1 MSLFRAI
8 RLELCKNL
16 TNIHRRCFSTKDIRN
31 IGILAHIDAGK
42 TTTTERMLFYSG
54 KTRSLGEVHRGNT
67 VTDYLTQE
75 RERGITICSSAVTF
89 HWKDKKI
96 NLLDTPGH
104 IDFTMEVEQSLYAVD
119 GVVVVLDGTAGVEA
133 QTMTVWSQAEKHR
146 LPKISFVNKMDRPDA
161 DFDKC
166 LIDLETKLDAK
177 PISLQYPLKDSKG
190 NLSIYDIIRLEH
202 ITWNAQSLGRVYESK
217 PVTDENTLLELQ
229 DKRNALIDQLSG
241 IDDNLADFVISND
254 GFDKVTNDL
263 IYTALRQATCHQKVV
278 PVMLGSAYKNVGV
291 QPLMDAVIQYLPHPN
306 ERNQLYDCFEDD
318 FVGKVFKIVH
328 DKQRGPLTLVR
339 ILRGDLKKS
348 MRLTSTRGQSEVVG
362 KMYEPLADEYRE
374 IQAAQAGDVA
384 LCSGLKHTVTGDLL
398 VTSTTSLKNAQKRLQ
413 KSLEKKTDVMAN
425 NVDDGDDEVHA
436 DLINEIF
443 SLEPQIPDAVYFCSI
458 EPPSSAYQNAM
469 ELALKQLQR
478 EDPSLRVS
486 FDAVTGQ
493 TVLGGMGELHMDIIK
508 SRILTEYKIEVD
520 LGPLQIAYKETIE
533 NPAKTTLTMEKEI
546 AGSKQSVTITLE
558 LVKDKKDIFSL
569 DKSPENTNNL
579 LAIRPRTLQV
589 IRKGCISALERG
601 PKVGGQVVETQ
612 IKLHNITIGRGTA
625 DSFIMAAAAQCIQ
638 KILTENGT
646 RLLEPIMS
654 IQIVVPNERTSGILA
669 DLGRRRATINDVMPK
684 GDKNKLILVNAPLAE
699 LSNYSSILRTISSGT
714 ASMTMQPYGF
724 TVMNTNDEETAI
736 RRAQGFE

>member
-1 MSLFRAI
+1 MALI
-8 RLELCKNL
+8 RIAL
-16 TNIHRRCFSTKDIRN
+16 TQLNRTSSNIRCYSTKDIRN

-89 HWKDKKI
+89 PWNDKKI

-119 GVVVVLDGTAGVEA
+119 GVVVVLDATAGVEA
-133 QTMTVWSQAEKHR
+133 QTVTVWSQADKHR
-146 LPKISFVNKMDRPDA
+146 LPKISFINKMDRPDA

-166 LIDLETKLDAK
+166 VTELQTKLDAK
-177 PISLQYPLKDSKG
+177 PICVQYPQKDAKG
-190 NLSIYDIIRLEH
+190 NLSIFDIIRLEQ
-202 ITWNAQSLGRVYESK
+202 ISWNSQSLGRTYQSI
-217 PVTDENTLLELQ
+217 PVTDENILLDLQ
-229 DKRNALIDQLSG
+229 EKRNNLIDQLCSV
-241 IDDNLADFVISND
+241 DDNLADIVITNE
-254 GFDKVTNDL
+254 GFEKITNEL
-263 IYTALRQATCHQKVV
+263 IYTALRKATCQQKFV
-278 PVMLGSAYKNVGV
+278 PVTLGSAYKNVGV
-291 QPLMDAVIQYLPHPN
+291 QTLMDAVINYLPHPQ
-306 ERNQLYDCFEDD
+306 ERNEIYDCFEDD

-339 ILRGDLKKS
+339 VLRGDLKKS
-348 MRLTSTRGQSEVVG
+348 MRITSTRGQAEVIG

-374 IQAAQAGDVA
+374 IQSVQAGDVA
-384 LCSGLKHTVTGDLL
+384 ICSGLKHTVTGDLL
-398 VTSTTSLKNAQKRLQ
+398 VTSATSLKNAQKRLQ
-413 KSLEKKTDVMAN
+413 KSLNKKTNGQQLDES
-425 NVDDGDDEVHA
+425 DDDIQI

-458 EPPSSAYQNAM
+458 EPPSVSYQNAM

-478 EDPSLRVS
+478 EDPSLRVT
-486 FDAVTGQ
+486 FDPVTGQ

-533 NPAKTTLTMEKEI
+533 ENAKKTLSIEKEI

-558 LVKDKKDIFSL
+558 LVKDGKDLFSL
-569 DKSPENTNNL
+569 DKSAENVNNL
-579 LAIRPRTLQV
+579 QALRPRTLQV
-589 IRKGCISALERG
+589 IRKGCIAALERG

-612 IKLHNITIGRGTA
+612 IRLHNITIGRGTA
-625 DSFIMAAAAQCIQ
+625 DSFIMAAAGQCVQ
-638 KILTENGT
+638 KILTENCT

-654 IQIVVPNERTSGILA
+654 LQIVVSSDRVSNILA
-669 DLGRRRATINDVMPK
+669 DLGRRRSTINDVIPK
-684 GDKNKLILVNAPLAE
+684 GDRNKLILVNAPLAE

-714 ASMTMQPYGF
+714 ASMTMQPSGF
-724 TVMNTNDEETAI
+724 LIMNPNDEELAI
-736 RRAQGFE
+736 RRAHGFE

>member
-1 MSLFRAI
+1 MSLLKAI
-8 RLELCKNL
+8 SLELCKKLPNY
-16 TNIHRRCFSTKDIRN
+16 HKRYFSTKDIRN

-133 QTMTVWSQAEKHR
+133 QTMTVWAQAEKHR

-161 DFDKC
+161 DYEKC
-166 LIDLETKLDAK
+166 LKDLENKLDAK
-177 PISLQYPLKDSKG
+177 PISLQYPLKDAKG
-190 NLSIYDIIRLEH
+190 NLSIYDIVRMEH
-202 ITWNAQSLGRVYESK
+202 ITWNAQSLGRVYETK
-217 PVTDENTLLELQ
+217 PVTDENILLELQ
-229 DKRNALIDQLSG
+229 DKRYALIDHLSG
-241 IDDNLADFVISND
+241 VDDSLADFVISND

-263 IYTALRQATCHQKVV
+263 IYTAFRQATCQQKIV
-278 PVMLGSAYKNVGV
+278 PVLLGSAYKNVGV
-291 QPLMDAVIQYLPHPN
+291 QCLMDAVIQYLPHPR
-306 ERNQLYDCFEDD
+306 ERNQLYDCFEND

-339 ILRGDLKKS
+339 VLRGDLKRS

-398 VTSTTSLKNAQKRLQ
+398 VTSTTSLKNAQKRLEKVLNK
-413 KSLEKKTDVMAN
+413 KSNATTNAE
-425 NVDDGDDEVHA
+425 DDDNEVQV

-478 EDPSLRVS
+478 EDPSLRVT

-508 SRILTEYKIEVD
+508 SRILTEYKIDVD

-533 NPAKTTLTMEKEI
+533 NPAKTTLTLEKEI
-546 AGSKQSVTITLE
+546 AGAKQSVSITLE
-558 LVKDKKDIFSL
+558 LVKDKKEIFSL

-579 LAIRPRTLQV
+579 LAIRPRTLHV

-612 IKLHNITIGRGTA
+612 IRLHNITIGRGTA

-654 IQIVVPNERTSGILA
+654 LQIVVPNERTSGILA

-684 GDKNKLILVNAPLAE
+684 GDKNKLILVLAPLAE

-714 ASMTMQPYGF
+714 ASMTMQPHGF
-724 TVMNTNDEETAI
+724 TPMNTNDEEFAI